1 MTQPSESD
9 PQGPLEPP
17 RQEQPQPRPESQP
30 VGYEFTKAQ
39 NESIRV
45 LSGRMKFVGIFH
57 VIASVFIGFA
67 GLVAL
72 FIAPL
77 IGVLYLIMLAPQLL
91 IGIWTINAA
100 NSFELVVNT
109 RGHDIPH
116 LINALSSLRRL
127 YTLMFWL
134 LIVALIF
141 MVVAIAAGIFLWTM
155 GMLPVPPDG
164 STYTELDFKLAEAID
179 RL

>member
-1 MTQPSESD
+1 MTQPSEFD
-9 PQGPLEPP
+9 PQAPSQPP
-17 RQEQPQPRPESQP
+17 RQEQPQTQPESQP
-30 VGYEFTKAQ
+30 VGYEFTIAQ

-45 LSGRMKFVGIFH
+45 LSRRMKFVGIFY
-57 VIASVFIGFA
+57 VIASVLMGLA

-77 IGVLYLIMLAPQLL
+77 IGVLYLILLTPQLL

-100 NSFELVVNT
+100 SSFKLVVDT

-116 LINALSSLRRL
+116 LMNALTSLRKL

-134 LIVALIF
+134 LIVALAF
-141 MVVAIAAGIFLWTM
+141 MVVAIAAGIFMWAM
-155 GMLPVPPDG
+155 GMFPVSTET
-164 STYTELDFKLAEAID
+164 STYTALVL
-179 RL
+179 

>member
-1 MTQPSESD
+1 MTQPSEFD
-9 PQGPLEPP
+9 PQAPSQPP
-17 RQEQPQPRPESQP
+17 RQEQPQTQPESQP
-30 VGYEFTKAQ
+30 VGYEFTIAQ

-45 LSGRMKFVGIFH
+45 LSRRMKFVGIFY
-57 VIASVFIGFA
+57 VIASVLMGLA

-77 IGVLYLIMLAPQLL
+77 IGVLYLILLTPQLL

-100 NSFELVVNT
+100 SSFKLVVDT

-116 LINALSSLRRL
+116 LMNALTSLRKL

-134 LIVALIF
+134 LIVALVF
-141 MVVAIAAGIFLWTM
+141 MVVAIAAGIFMWAM
-155 GMLPVPPDG
+155 GMFPVPTET
-164 STYTELDFKLAEAID
+164 STYTALVL
-179 RL
+179 

>member
-9 PQGPLEPP
+9 PQAPSQSP
-17 RQEQPQPRPESQP
+17 RQGQPQIQPDSQP
-30 VGYEFTKAQ
+30 VGYEFTIAQ

-45 LSGRMKFVGIFH
+45 LSRRMRFVGIFS
-57 VIASVFIGFA
+57 VIASVLMGIA

-77 IGVLYLIMLAPQLL
+77 IGVLYLILLTPQLL

-100 NSFELVVNT
+100 QSFRLVVDT
-109 RGHDIPH
+109 KGRAIPH
-116 LINALSSLRRL
+116 LIGALTALRKL

-134 LIVALIF
+134 LIAAL
-141 MVVAIAAGIFLWTM
+141 VLGVLAIAAGILLWTM
-155 GMLPVPPDG
+155 GIIPGTHEG
-164 STYTELDFKLAEAID
+164 STYTALMF
-179 RL
+179 